1 MQAIEKRLYTAHGE
15 ASSGRN
21 GIAKNGSGV
30 VNVKLAIPKEMGGP
44 GGPETTTPEDL
55 FAAGYAACFGS
66 ACEHVA
72 RLKKIPNRGIKVAS
86 EVSIGTI
93 APGGFGLAVK
103 LSATVA
109 GVTQAQADE
118 IVQTAHQVC
127 PYSNAT
133 RNNIAVEISA
143 HAEA

>member
-1 MQAIEKRLYTAHGE
+1 MQTIEKRLYTAHGE

-21 GIAKNGSGV
+21 GIARNSTGV

-66 ACEHVA
+66 AAEHVA
-72 RLKKIPNRGIKVAS
+72 RLKKIAHKGIKIAS
-86 EVSIGTI
+86 EVAIGT
-93 APGGFGLAVK
+93 AGAGFALAVK
-103 LSATVA
+103 LDATVA
-109 GVTQAQADE
+109 GVTQAQAEE
-118 IVQTAHQVC
+118 IVNAAHQVC

-133 RNNIAVEISA
+133 RNNVPVRLTVV
-143 HAEA
+143 